1 MINNCS
7 LYIEWKT
14 FDLNIAYANYLV
26 IVIENGKERIN
37 THIPSS
43 KYVLDAILSAATYK
57 VRVVCKG
64 NSTDSQE
71 TLRGNILAFPS
82 NATLFLIIKDKFNKC
97 VI

>member
-14 FDLNIAYANYLV
+14 FDLNIACANYLV
-26 IVIENGKERIN
+26 IVFENGKERIN
-37 THIPSS
+37 THITSS
-43 KYVLDAILSAATYK
+43 KYVLDGIISAATYE

-71 TLRGNILAFPS
+71 TLSGNISAFPS
-82 NATLFLIIKDKFNKC
+82 SATLLFSIFFYN
-97 VI
+97 